1 MNNHHDIDRGVDK
14 PKLAIICRHIGMPSE
29 TFIHKHIDD
38 LYPDGTVAI
47 CQFTESA
54 WKARSPFLVLE
65 PDEKTSFQRRLFAKL
80 GLKRRNQHAF
90 KMQKA
95 ERFLKENNVS
105 TLMVEYLDLSTE
117 WLAIAK
123 KMGLRIFPH
132 AHGYD
137 VFTRLRQKG
146 WTEKYRQLEDSDG
159 VILVSE
165 HSRNYLVELGLNKEK
180 LHVVPCGV
188 VVPEAIVRSSESTIV
203 RCLAVGRMV
212 RKKGP
217 LDTLE
222 AFRQASADNPCLRL
236 DFVGGGYLFDQAR
249 DFVRTHGLTNIVTL
263 YGVQSHDF
271 VMRRMREADVFIQ
284 HSVTDAQTH
293 DQEGLPVAVLEA
305 MAHTLPVVS
314 TIHAG
319 IPEAV
324 AHGETGWLVAEHD
337 TSGMAQNIL
346 SLAADGEQRLRFGM
360 AGWMRVKERF
370 SWEAEREKLLSIMG
384 LSSH

>member
-1 MNNHHDIDRGVDK
+1 MNHRLDPGVDK
-14 PKLAIICRHIGMPSE
+14 PKLAVICRHIGVPSE

-38 LYPDGTVAI
+38 LYPGKTVAI
-47 CQFTESA
+47 CQFTEPA
-54 WKARSPFLVLE
+54 WQARSPSLVLE
-65 PDEKTSFQRRLFAKL
+65 PHAERSIRTRLLAKL
-80 GLKRRNQHAF
+80 GLKRRNQHAL

-95 ERFLKENNVS
+95 QSFLEEHKIT

-117 WLAIAK
+117 WMSIAK

-146 WTEKYRQLEDSDG
+146 WPEKYRRLEDSDG

-165 HSRNYLVELGLNKEK
+165 HSRNHLVELGLNKEK

-188 VVPEAIVRSSESTIV
+188 VVQEKIERSEENAIV

-222 AFRQASADNPCLRL
+222 AFRQASAKNPSLRL
-236 DFVGGGYLFDQAR
+236 DFVGGGYLFEQSDN
-249 DFVRTHGLTNIVTL
+249 FVRSHGLTNVVTL
-263 YGVQSHDF
+263 HGVKSHDF
-271 VMRRMREADVFIQ
+271 VMRRMREADMFIQ
-284 HSVTDAQTH
+284 HSVTDAETH

-314 TIHAG
+314 TVHAG

-324 AHGETGWLVAEHD
+324 VHGVTGLLVAEHD
-337 TSGMAQNIL
+337 TCGMSDGIL
-346 SLAADGEQRLRFGM
+346 SLAEDGKSRVQFGS
-360 AGWMRVKERF
+360 AGWLRVKERF
-370 SWEAEREKLLSIMG
+370 SWEAEREKLLAIMG
-384 LSSH
+384 LNGA